1 MSERKYTFVV
11 EWFDPSAS
19 LIKQFYFTY
28 FVPAQQIEMV
38 NSILPSTI
46 LKTIKSSS
54 RRYNTQKSSSRIYS
68 SATWCSA
75 STGSSRLWD
84 METSSLGRNLWE
96 RILPIGTYTLTKD
109 IRNAKTQCLP

>member
-38 NSILPSTI
+38 NYILLSTTSKI
-46 LKTIKSSS
+46 IKSSS
-54 RRYNTQKSSSRIYS
+54 RRY
-68 SATWCSA
+68 
-75 STGSSRLWD
+75 STPR
-84 METSSLGRNLWE
+84 
-96 RILPIGTYTLTKD
+96 
-109 IRNAKTQCLP
+109 